1 MSFDLPVWAIVTLA
15 TVFIAAI
22 WSYDI
27 WRDDIKRW
35 WTARKDLRRHNKQEK
50 AHKQL
55 IKECFAES
63 RMWEE
68 RKLERDRRHAEREA
82 RRREEEAA

>member
-1 MSFDLPVWAIVTLA
+1 MTTPQWCIVIA
-15 TVFIAAI
+15 TPIVVALLFLR
-22 WSYDI
+22 DI
-27 WRDDIKRW
+27 YSDDIKRW
-35 WTARKDLRRHNKQEK
+35 WTARQDLRRHKKQEK

-63 RMWEE
+63 QMWEE

-82 RRREEEAA
+82 RRQDAA